1 MELSLILAQSIAS
14 MGIMIVIGYII
25 VKTHLLPFEASKYI
39 SSLILY
45 VIQPCIILNAYLI
58 DYSRERLAGLGI
70 CAIAAVAAHLLFIL
84 FEHVT
89 GRALHLSNVDRASL
103 VYTNN
108 GNLIVPLISAIL
120 GSEYVFYAS
129 AYMSAFN
136 LFFWIHGV
144 RLIGNEKKVNV
155 RKIVTNPNLIAVLA
169 GLIIF
174 ITKCKLP
181 VIVEN
186 TISSMYACIGP
197 LSMIGIGMLMATFN
211 LKKIL
216 SDPHAYLVSLLR
228 LIVLPIIFILLL
240 RLTGLTY
247 RFPQLQMILVP
258 TVLAVA
264 APTAVSVPQYAEVCG
279 CDAKQIAD
287 GGTANV
293 MSTIF
298 SMVTLPVMIF
308 IYQALC
314 F

>member
-14 MGIMIVIGYII
+14 MGIMIVIGYVI
-25 VKTHLLPFEASKYI
+25 VKGHLLPFEASKYI

-58 DYSRERLAGLGI
+58 DFSRERLIGLVI
-70 CAIAAVAAHLLFIL
+70 CFIAAAAAHILFII
-84 FEHVT
+84 FEHLT
-89 GRALHLSNVDRASL
+89 GRGFNLSNVDRASL

-129 AYMSAFN
+129 AYMSVFN

-155 RKIVTNPNLIAVLA
+155 RKIVINPNLIAVLA

-174 ITKCKLP
+174 VTRCKLP
-181 VIVEN
+181 VILEN
-186 TISSMYACIGP
+186 TIDSMYACIGP
-197 LSMIGIGMLMATFN
+197 LSMLGIGMLMSSFN
-211 LKKIL
+211 LKKVL
-216 SDPHAYLVSLLR
+216 TNPHAYVVTVLR
-228 LIVLPIIFILLL
+228 LIVLPVIFILLL

-279 CDAKQIAD
+279 CDEKQTAD
-287 GGTANV
+287 GGIANI
-293 MSTIF
+293 MTTIF

-308 IYQALC
+308 VYQVLC